1 MWLFL
6 TVVPD
11 LDWRELKVRANN
23 LESFENPPA
32 TMSFEGSLINHD
44 EMIQVEKTRNS
55 GWKKKLMAVIVDQH
69 ADESI
74 HVVCDDSLISD
85 VFVTMSHRA
94 LPVGILLDVP
104 IHIRSII
111 SSTHC
116 QTLPT
121 QVSPPICAIS
131 EILWKTFSC
140 EGALPSMTMKA
151 NIPGL
156 PTTFHKIYLMESS
169 ISLPRFFFCSSLP
182 REESVW

>member
-55 GWKKKLMAVIVDQH
+55 EWQKKLMAVIVDQH

-74 HVVCDDSLISD
+74 HVVCDLIHWSL
-85 VFVTMSHRA
+85 MS
-94 LPVGILLDVP
+94 L
-104 IHIRSII
+104 
-111 SSTHC
+111 
-116 QTLPT
+116 
-121 QVSPPICAIS
+121 
-131 EILWKTFSC
+131 
-140 EGALPSMTMKA
+140 
-151 NIPGL
+151 
-156 PTTFHKIYLMESS
+156 
-169 ISLPRFFFCSSLP
+169 
-182 REESVW
+182 